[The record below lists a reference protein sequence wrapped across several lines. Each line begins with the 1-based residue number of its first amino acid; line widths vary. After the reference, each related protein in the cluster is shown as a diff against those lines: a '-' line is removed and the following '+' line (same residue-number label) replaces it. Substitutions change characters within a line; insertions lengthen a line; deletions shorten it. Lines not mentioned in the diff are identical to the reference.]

1 MKDHSIWTGQLSFFC
16 PAGFGT
22 TANSNYSQGLMSFWA
37 TRLSASNE
45 KMQTVLQWDYG
56 LCDSVHCT
64 IIVIHLKT
72 SQHLLILLF
81 FFFSRTDS
89 KTINNNAQQ
98 RSKTEWSTIV
108 NPECDFVNCAMQ
120 NNRLTNTQCL
130 AWFTMFNVLLML
142 DRDTT
147 LNINDWLRCQRR
159 TIFKKFNILI
169 EY

>member
-1 MKDHSIWTGQLSFFC
+1 MSNSFEC
-16 PAGFGT
+16 LKWEN
-22 TANSNYSQGLMSFWA
+22 ANSITMRLRFMWLCALHHHCHSSEDFSTFAYSF
-37 TRLSASNE
+37 
-45 KMQTVLQWDYG
+45 V
-56 LCDSVHCT
+56 
-64 IIVIHLKT
+64 
-72 SQHLLILLF
+72 

-120 NNRLTNTQCL
+120 NNRLINTQCL